1 MRILIYSPMDLS
13 IVTKYFGFTEY
24 PFMVTADPKFLF
36 YSSQVKEALAKCEF
50 MARSRLGPLYM
61 YGPRGGG
68 KTTLI
73 KLLHTKLSSE
83 PHFTVK
89 LLGAANIKTS
99 NALLRDILEI
109 FGVKTERSYSASLRN
124 FEQFLL
130 EQAKAGHIPVLLIDE
145 AQNLTKDMLRLIH
158 YLLNFE
164 TDKVK
169 LLQVVLVGQEEL
181 GTKIIQFRELAS
193 RMFPI
198 AMSTMILE
206 DMREMITFRL
216 SVAGYKEPIIEESQ
230 ADDIY
235 KTLYAYTKGLPRD
248 TVRVCSLLLIAL
260 SIKRMKRA
268 TVDMVVQA
276 AKDCN
281 LFI

>member
-1 MRILIYSPMDLS
+1 MDLS
-13 IVTKYFGFTEY
+13 IVTKYFGFNEY

-36 YSSQVKEALAKCEF
+36 FSSQVKEALAKCEF

-61 YGPRGGG
+61 YGQRGSG
-68 KTTLI
+68 KTTL
-73 KLLHTKLSSE
+73 
-83 PHFTVK
+83 VK
-89 LLGAANIKTS
+89 LLLKTLASEPPYNVKLYVAANIKTS
-99 NALLRDILEI
+99 NAFLRDILEL

-130 EQAKAGHIPVLLIDE
+130 EQAKAGKIPVLLVDE
-145 AQNLTKDMLRLIH
+145 AQNLTRDMLKLIH

-198 AMSTMILE
+198 AMNTMIID
-206 DMREMITFRL
+206 DMRDMIKYRL
-216 SVAGYKEPIIEESQ
+216 DVAGYTDPIIDESQ
-230 ADDIY
+230 AEEIY
-235 KTLYAYTKGLPRD
+235 KTIYAYTKGLPRD
-248 TVRVCSLLLIAL
+248 TVRVCSLVLITLA
-260 SIKRMKRA
+260 IKRLKRA
-268 TVDMVVQA
+268 TLDMVVQA

-281 LFI
+281 LFM

>member
-1 MRILIYSPMDLS
+1 MDLS
-13 IVTKYFGFTEY
+13 IVTKYFGFSEY
-24 PFMVTADPKFLF
+24 PFMVVADPKFLF
-36 YSSQVKEALAKCEF
+36 FSTQVKEALSKCEF

-61 YGPRGGG
+61 YGPRGSG
-68 KTTLI
+68 KTTLV
-73 KLLHTKLSSE
+73 KLLQNKLSSE
-83 PHFTVK
+83 PHYNVK
-89 LLGAANIKTS
+89 LYGAANIKTS
-99 NALLRDILEI
+99 NALLRDVLEL

-130 EQAKAGHIPVLLIDE
+130 EQAKAGKIPVLLVDE
-145 AQNLTKDMLRLIH
+145 AQNLTRDMLKLIH

-198 AMSTMILE
+198 AMNTMTID
-206 DMREMITFRL
+206 DMRDMLKYRL
-216 SVAGYKEPIIEESQ
+216 DVAGYTHPIIDESQ
-230 ADDIY
+230 AEEIY
-235 KTLYAYTKGLPRD
+235 KTIYAYTKGLPRD
-248 TVRVCSLLLIAL
+248 TVRVCSLVLITLA
-260 SIKRMKRA
+260 IKRLKHA
-268 TVDMVVQA
+268 TLDMVVQA

-281 LFI
+281 LFM

>member
-1 MRILIYSPMDLS
+1 MDLS
-13 IVTKYFGFTEY
+13 IVTKYFGFSEY
-24 PFMVTADPKFLF
+24 PFTISADPKFLF
-36 YSSQVKEALAKCEF
+36 FSTQVKEALAKCEF

-61 YGPRGGG
+61 YGQRGSG
-68 KTTLI
+68 KTTLV
-73 KLLHTKLSSE
+73 KLLQNKLSSE
-83 PHFTVK
+83 PHYNVK
-89 LLGAANIKTS
+89 LYGAANIKTS
-99 NALLRDILEI
+99 NALLRDVLEL

-130 EQAKAGHIPVLLIDE
+130 EQAKEGRIPVLLVDE
-145 AQNLTKDMLRLIH
+145 AQNLTRDMLKLIH

-198 AMSTMILE
+198 AMSTMTLD
-206 DMREMITFRL
+206 DMRQMITFRL
-216 SVAGYKEPIIEESQ
+216 DVAGYKDPFIDESQ
-230 ADDIY
+230 AEEVY

-248 TVRVCSLLLIAL
+248 TVRVCSLVLIAL
-260 SIKRMKRA
+260 SIKRLKLA
-268 TVDMVVQA
+268 TLDMVVQA
-276 AKDCN
+276 AKDSN
-281 LFI
+281 LFV

>member
-1 MRILIYSPMDLS
+1 MDLS

-24 PFMVTADPKFLF
+24 PFMTTADPHFLF
-36 YSSQVKEALAKCEF
+36 LSNQVKEALSKCEF
-50 MARSRLGPLYM
+50 MARSRLGPIYM
-61 YGPRGGG
+61 YGQKGSG
-68 KTTLI
+68 KTTL
-73 KLLHTKLSSE
+73 
-83 PHFTVK
+83 VK
-89 LLGAANIKTS
+89 LLQKTTSSESQYNVKLYVAPNLKTS
-99 NALLRDILEI
+99 NAFLRDILEL
-109 FGVKTERSYSASLRN
+109 FGEKTERSYSASLRN
-124 FEQFLL
+124 FEQFLIT
-130 EQAKAGHIPVLLIDE
+130 QAKEGKIPVLLVDE
-145 AQNLTKDMLRLIH
+145 AQNLTRDMLKLIH

-198 AMSTMILE
+198 AMSTMIID
-206 DMREMITFRL
+206 DMREMIKFRL
-216 SVAGYKEPIIEESQ
+216 SVAGYSDTIFDESE
-230 ADDIY
+230 ADEIY

-248 TVRVCSLLLIAL
+248 AVKVCSLVLIAL
-260 SIKRMKRA
+260 AIKRMKRA
-268 TVDMVVQA
+268 SLDMVVQA

>member
-1 MRILIYSPMDLS
+1 MDLS
-13 IVTKYFGFTEY
+13 IVTKYFGFNEY
-24 PFMVTADPKFLF
+24 PFMVSADPKFLF
-36 YSSQVKEALAKCEF
+36 FSTQVKEALAKCEF

-61 YGPRGGG
+61 YGQRGSG
-68 KTTLI
+68 KTTLV
-73 KLLHTKLSSE
+73 KLLQKTLASE
-83 PHFTVK
+83 PHYNVK
-89 LLGAANIKTS
+89 LYVAANIKTS
-99 NALLRDILEI
+99 NAFLRDILEL

-130 EQAKAGHIPVLLIDE
+130 EQAKAGKIPVLLVDE
-145 AQNLTKDMLRLIH
+145 AQNLTRDMLKLIH

-198 AMSTMILE
+198 AMNTMIID
-206 DMREMITFRL
+206 DMRDMIKYRL
-216 SVAGYKEPIIEESQ
+216 DVAGYKDPIIDESQ
-230 ADDIY
+230 AEEIY
-235 KTLYAYTKGLPRD
+235 KTIYAYTKGLPRD
-248 TVRVCSLLLIAL
+248 TVRVCSLVLITLA
-260 SIKRMKRA
+260 IKRLKRA
-268 TVDMVVQA
+268 TLDMVVQA

-281 LFI
+281 LFM

>member
-1 MRILIYSPMDLS
+1 MDLS

-24 PFMVTADPKFLF
+24 PFMTTADPNFLF
-36 YSSQVKEALAKCEF
+36 LSNQVKEALSKCEF
-50 MARSRLGPLYM
+50 MARSRLGPIYM
-61 YGPRGGG
+61 YGQKGSG
-68 KTTLI
+68 KTRL
-73 KLLHTKLSSE
+73 
-83 PHFTVK
+83 VK
-89 LLGAANIKTS
+89 LLAQTTSSESRYNVKLYVAPNLKTS
-99 NALLRDILEI
+99 NAFLRDILGL

-130 EQAKAGHIPVLLIDE
+130 EQAKAGKIPVLLVDE
-145 AQNLTKDMLRLIH
+145 AQNLTRDMLKLIH

-198 AMSTMILE
+198 AMNTMIIA
-206 DMREMITFRL
+206 DMRDMIKYRL
-216 SVAGYKEPIIEESQ
+216 DVAGYTDPIIEESQ
-230 ADDIY
+230 AEEIY
-235 KTLYAYTKGLPRD
+235 KTIYAYTKGLPRD
-248 TVRVCSLLLIAL
+248 TVRVCSLVLITLA
-260 SIKRMKRA
+260 IKRLKCA
-268 TVDMVVQA
+268 TLDMVVQA

-281 LFI
+281 LFM